1 MQQIF
6 GALRRFFWLVIKLAE
21 IPSAEQSI
29 NLMVANMHSIAA
41 SHTPVGIGL
50 GIVVKAPPELAI
62 AWNGILIEKEQIYID
77 QFLLPQYQR
86 LSKGETKLPEVKG
99 AIRTNTQTRR
109 GGSGEPSY
117 TSHNHKVNDDYKA
130 DAAGE
135 YQASVIYTDC
145 GLQVGDYVAMLP
157 INNGQQFI
165 VLSKLV
171 YLPEFKFEDE
181 GGESSDN
188 TGGFI

>member
-1 MQQIF
+1 M
-6 GALRRFFWLVIKLAE
+6 E
-21 IPSAEQSI
+21 IPSAEQSV
-29 NLMVANMHSIAA
+29 NLMVSNMHKIAA
-41 SHTPVGIGL
+41 AHKPVAIGL
-50 GIVVKAPPELAI
+50 GIVVKAPPELVI
-62 AWNGILIEKEQIYID
+62 AWNGILIEKNQIYID

-86 LSKGETKLPEVKG
+86 LSKGETQLAEVKG
-99 AIRTNTQTRR
+99 TIRTNTQTRR

-130 DAAGE
+130 DAQGE
-135 YQASVIYTDC
+135 YQSSVIYTDC

-157 INNGQQFI
+157 INDGQQFI

-171 YLPEFKFEDE
+171 YLPEFKFETDE
-181 GGESSDN
+181 SGSDN